1 LARAKVGAG
10 ARRPQAASA
19 REIFLLNLLPISGVL
34 LCDRNQTKP
43 IQLIKTTMNP
53 TKLTLA
59 TLAAAFSFA
68 VAARADDA
76 TLPPASSKTGVTY
89 ATDIKPIFDAN
100 CVKCHSGDKPKAH
113 LHLDTLDGI
122 LKGNKWGPVLKAGD
136 GANSL
141 LVKAVA
147 HQLKDPDGW
156 MPPMPNK
163 AGAKTLTPEQ
173 IGLVIAWINQGAK

>member
-1 LARAKVGAG
+1 LK
-10 ARRPQAASA
+10 P
-19 REIFLLNLLPISGVL
+19 LPVSGVI
-34 LCDRNQTKP
+34 CCERKQTKH
-43 IQLIKTTMNP
+43 IKTIKMTMNP
-53 TKLTLA
+53 TRLTFA
-59 TLAAAFSFA
+59 AIAAAFSFA
-68 VAARADDA
+68 VAASAQDA
-76 TLPPASSKTGVTY
+76 APATAPLPPASTKPGLTY
-89 ATDIKPIFDAN
+89 ATDLKPIFDAN

-141 LVKAVA
+141 VVKAVA
-147 HQLKDPDGW
+147 HQLKDKDGW

-173 IGLVIAWINQGAK
+173 IGLVLAWINQGAK